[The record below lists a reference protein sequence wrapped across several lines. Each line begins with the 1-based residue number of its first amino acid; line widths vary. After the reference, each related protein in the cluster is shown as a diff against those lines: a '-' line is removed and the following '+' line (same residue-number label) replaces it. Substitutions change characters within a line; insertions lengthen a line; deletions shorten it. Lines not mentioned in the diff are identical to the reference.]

1 MKILIAEDDF
11 TCRMLLQELLKGYG
25 TTHVAANGREALAA
39 AGASIESGEPY
50 DLVCMDIMMPEMD
63 GQQAVAEIRAM
74 EVAAGVAPGK
84 GTKIVMTT
92 ALGDM
97 KHIMNAYGNLCDGY
111 LVKPIRKD
119 ALAGELRKLKLVE

>member
-1 MKILIAEDDF
+1 MKILIVEDDF
-11 TCRMLLQELLKGYG
+11 TSRLLLQEILKAWGAA
-25 TTHVAANGREALAA
+25 HVAVNGREALEAVRI
-39 AGASIESGEPY
+39 GLETGEAY

-74 EVAAGVAPGK
+74 ELATGVAPGK
-84 GTKIVMTT
+84 GSKIVMTT

-97 KHIMNAYGNLCDGY
+97 KNIMNAFGNLCDAY

-119 ALAGELRKLKLVE
+119 ALAGELRKLGLIE

>member
-1 MKILIAEDDF
+1 MANDILVVDDEADIRDLVAGILED
-11 TCRMLLQELLKGYG
+11 EGYVVR
-25 TTHVAANGREALAA
+25 T
-39 AGASIESGEPY
+39 AGNADDAIASIEAGEPY
-50 DLVCMDIMMPEMD
+50 DLVCMDIMMTEMD

-97 KHIMNAYGNLCDGY
+97 KNIMNAYGTLCDGY

-119 ALAGELRKLKLVE
+119 ALAGELRKLKLIE